1 MSNSRARV
9 RVGSTR
15 RRIIWRARSG
25 SRISPSSA
33 ESRTAPPLRAA
44 AKISPCVCNDSIC
57 WPIRLDSNLPRYR
70 KPTASNASGSTL
82 TAMIRRVS
90 GDTLRQRKWCS
101 QFRRKRGSPRL
112 CGDGLGRTCPR
123 GAGSAGPADRCPG
136 AAVDSGAGSRSAVA
150 VSITDAIEGFDL
162 AELGIDRLELLAQ
175 PLDVAVD
182 RAVID
187 IDVLAIG
194 RVHQL
199 VAVLDVARTL
209 RQGFE
214 DQELGHGQ
222 LDRVALPGAL
232 MTRRVERH
240 LAAHDD
246 RLGLSVLTL
255 AGQFAAP
262 DQGPDALDQQPLR
275 KRLADVIIGPPA
287 QAKPFVGLV
296 LLARQGNHRDMAV
309 APELT
314 QQLHPIHPR
323 HLDVE
328 HGKVHRLRGHAL
340 QRFGAIAEA
349 AYRKPF
355 CLERHRQ
362 RGQ

>member
-112 CGDGLGRTCPR
+112 CGDGLGRTSPR
-123 GAGSAGPADRCPG
+123 DGGSAGPADRCPG
-136 AAVDSGAGSRSAVA
+136 AAVGSGAGSRSAVA

-182 RAVID
+182 RTVID

-194 RVHQL
+194 GVHQL
-199 VAVLDVARTL
+199 VAAFDMALAR
-209 RQGFE
+209 RQRFQDE
-214 DQELGHGQ
+214 ELGDRE
-222 LDRVALPGAL
+222 LDRLAAPGAQMAPGIEQEIAAL
-232 MTRRVERH
+232 DHRLAVAWN
-240 LAAHDD
+240 LAA
-246 RLGLSVLTL
+246 
-255 AGQFAAP
+255 
-262 DQGPDALDQQPLR
+262 
-275 KRLADVIIGPPA
+275 
-287 QAKPFVGLV
+287 
-296 LLARQGNHRDMAV
+296 RQ
-309 APELT
+309 L
-314 QQLHPIHPR
+314 
-323 HLDVE
+323 
-328 HGKVHRLRGHAL
+328 
-340 QRFGAIAEA
+340 
-349 AYRKPF
+349 
-355 CLERHRQ
+355 
-362 RGQ
+362 